1 MERACYVDERPV
13 EGEEDERLRVVRP
26 EQETR
31 CRPCCCSR
39 GTVRKAAGQG
49 RRVFDRDNW
58 EEEKDGIPKL
68 YPVWGTTKDDL
79 AVIGGPGVRIY
90 FDLLRFLPAAYLGL
104 ALIMAPPLYFN
115 ISGGMYDLP
124 FATNVLDQGTM
135 LGKLAKT
142 TLCCKHGIWGPP
154 PLRNVTFGG
163 ISSQN

>member
-1 MERACYVDERPV
+1 VVARRGVDLKTEPQTRLAEVEGGIMERACYVDERPV

-90 FDLLRFLPAAYLGL
+90 FDLLRFLPLAYLVLGRSY
-104 ALIMAPPLYFN
+104 IPPEMFN
-115 ISGGMYDLP
+115 RLE
-124 FATNVLDQGTM
+124 LQ
-135 LGKLAKT
+135 
-142 TLCCKHGIWGPP
+142 
-154 PLRNVTFGG
+154 R
-163 ISSQN
+163 